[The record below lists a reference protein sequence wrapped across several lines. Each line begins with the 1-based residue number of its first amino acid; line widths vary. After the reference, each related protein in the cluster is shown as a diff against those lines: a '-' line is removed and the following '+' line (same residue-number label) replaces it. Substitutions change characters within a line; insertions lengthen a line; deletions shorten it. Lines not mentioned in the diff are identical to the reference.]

1 MSIQTFL
8 IEDPRISK
16 SAINDVTVGVKSGPA
31 SSTVQKY
38 LPNSNSSTNVL
49 FNVNVPSENTLVD
62 RHF

>member
-31 SSTVQKY
+31 SSTVQSTFPTPIHPQMYY
-38 LPNSNSSTNVL
+38 LMLMSHQKIL
-49 FNVNVPSENTLVD
+49 
-62 RHF
+62 